1 MALVGA
7 ALDRGHPH
15 QMKLALSRHARRLQR
30 LARPRQ
36 HILAALAGA
45 RAHTQTAATRDD
57 TSAKVTAARESYSHG
72 GGR

>member
-36 HILAALAGA
+36 HPDCPGRCAGA
-45 RAHTQTAATRDD
+45 HAN
-57 TSAKVTAARESYSHG
+57 
-72 GGR
+72 GRHRR